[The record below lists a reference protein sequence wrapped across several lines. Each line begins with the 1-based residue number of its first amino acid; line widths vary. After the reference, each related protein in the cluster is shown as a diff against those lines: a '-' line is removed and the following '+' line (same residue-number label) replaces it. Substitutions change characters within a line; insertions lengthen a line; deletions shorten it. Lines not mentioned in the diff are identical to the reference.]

1 MCCASA
7 MEQEQMQVASKSS
20 PERKEEV
27 MAAQ

>member
-7 MEQEQMQVASKSS
+7 MEQEQMQVASKNSQ
-20 PERKEEV
+20 ERIGEP